1 MDADLLSGSG
11 RPRAQGNQA
20 CSGTRGDGAGLPP
33 AVETGRL
40 LWVSRARGGRL
51 GVTHEPQAQGCRPPS
66 DTHPRLWSCAHALRP
81 WNLCEKMDSLLTFQW
96 HQGSLPT
103 EPPRCFCD
111 AIQDTARRMRQ
122 KDRPQNVLC
131 PRLHLPQG
139 EELLVSPRRRRLH
152 IKRSDQPKVPH
163 VQRWWTRQ
171 APCGLFRAVGQRAG
185 PHISTVCYLRPAGQ
199 RSVPL

>member
-103 EPPRCFCD
+103 E
-111 AIQDTARRMRQ
+111 
-122 KDRPQNVLC
+122 
-131 PRLHLPQG
+131 G

-199 RSVPL
+199 RSVPP